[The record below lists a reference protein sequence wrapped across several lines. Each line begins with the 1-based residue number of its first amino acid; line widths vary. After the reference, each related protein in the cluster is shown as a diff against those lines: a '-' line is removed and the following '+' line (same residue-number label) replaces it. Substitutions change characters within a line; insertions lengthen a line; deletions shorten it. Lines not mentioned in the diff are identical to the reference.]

1 VTDTG
6 TGPALALRY
15 ARTEAG
21 RAEIQRRALQLS
33 RPGRNLLLTIDAS
46 RSASEWLGLVQG
58 AQLADLQ
65 VLVQAGLVAP
75 VSPAAPGAAPAAA
88 ASAASPPAAQGDGGA
103 ASSNRMS
110 LADALQTKSY
120 EVLCRRVQA
129 EARPRLGR
137 VRGYMLVVEL
147 EYCVTAE
154 DVRALA
160 LKFVDQVRQRDG
172 DRAAIALA
180 QVLISPD

>member
-1 VTDTG
+1 MTDIG
-6 TGPALALRY
+6 MGPSLALRY

-46 RSASEWLGLVQG
+46 RSASDWLSLVQG

-75 VSPAAPGAAPAAA
+75 VGAVAAPAP
-88 ASAASPPAAQGDGGA
+88 AASPPSPPAADGDGGA
-103 ASSNRMS
+103 ASGSRMS

-120 EVLCRRVQA
+120 DVLCRRVQA

-160 LKFVDQVRQRDG
+160 VKFVDQVRQRDG

>member
-1 VTDTG
+1 MTDNG
-6 TGPALALRY
+6 KGPALALRY

-46 RSASEWLGLVQG
+46 RSASEWLSLVQG

-75 VSPAAPGAAPAAA
+75 VGAVAAPAA
-88 ASAASPPAAQGDGGA
+88 SPLSPPSPPAADFDGGA
-103 ASSNRMS
+103 ASSSRMS
-110 LADALQTKSY
+110 LADALETKSY

-137 VRGYMLVVEL
+137 VRGYMLAVEL

>member
-1 VTDTG
+1 MTDTG
-6 TGPALALRY
+6 MGPALALRY
-15 ARTEAG
+15 VRTEAG

-46 RSASEWLGLVQG
+46 RSAADWLSLVQG

-65 VLVQAGLVAP
+65 ALVQAGLVAP
-75 VSPAAPGAAPAAA
+75 VTAVAAPAAA
-88 ASAASPPAAQGDGGA
+88 ASPPSAPAADGDGGA
-103 ASSNRMS
+103 ASGNRMS

>member
-1 VTDTG
+1 MTDTG
-6 TGPALALRY
+6 PGPALALRY

-21 RAEIQRRALQLS
+21 RAEIQRRALPLS

-46 RSASEWLGLVQG
+46 RSASEWLALVQG
-58 AQLADLQ
+58 AQVADLQ

-75 VSPAAPGAAPAAA
+75 VAGPAAI
-88 ASAASPPAAQGDGGA
+88 ASPPTPPAADGDGGA
-103 ASSNRMS
+103 TSSNRMS

-137 VRGYMLVVEL
+137 VRGYLLVVEL
-147 EYCVTAE
+147 EYCVTAD